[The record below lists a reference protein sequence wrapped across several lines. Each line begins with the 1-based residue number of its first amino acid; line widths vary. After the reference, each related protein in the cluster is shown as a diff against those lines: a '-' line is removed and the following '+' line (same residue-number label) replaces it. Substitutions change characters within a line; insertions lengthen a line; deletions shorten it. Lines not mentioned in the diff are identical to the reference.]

1 MSNSQWP
8 HTLSLARLY
17 AVQGHFEQASE
28 IYGRLMADA
37 PGDKALAEE
46 FDTFEKAR
54 QHPVSKG
61 SEQLPALFAQWIEL
75 LMRARFLSSKTGR
88 E

>member
-17 AVQGHFEQASE
+17 AAQGHFEQASE
-28 IYGRLMADA
+28 IYGRLVADA
-37 PGDKALAEE
+37 PGDKTLAEE
-46 FDTFEKAR
+46 YDAFEKTR
-54 QHPVSKG
+54 QHDLSKG
-61 SEQLPALFAQWIEL
+61 SVQLPALFAQWIEL
-75 LMRARFLSSKTGR
+75 LMRARFFSSKAGR